1 MAEAEW
7 ILGEPVSRDNT
18 GAEWILGEPV
28 AGQEPTDA
36 VVGNPWN
43 YYAQNE

>member
-7 ILGEPVSRDNT
+7 ILSEPVSRDNT

-28 AGQEPTDA
+28 VGQEPAGADI
-36 VVGNPWN
+36 VILRRRRE
-43 YYAQNE
+43 QE